1 LFLSAVF
8 HDMSEPIKVESPAS
22 PRPSRFKVPAA
33 VARRVKIADRAASV
47 IIRLGGA
54 FVILVV
60 AAIFV
65 FVGREALPLFRA
77 AQVELLTNAALPAA
91 ASPVLSRLV
100 GIDEYETYA
109 YRLSPTGSVQLT
121 RLADWQ
127 PWTNLTARSLQ
138 KHPASVAYRSPSR
151 DHLYIGTEDGHVL
164 LAQIK
169 FSPNYT
175 AEGRTVEARFTEDK
189 LIQISES
196 GSRVTH
202 IFGRHDTDG
211 KAHFAALCA
220 DGRLAVG
227 SYAEGDEPKIDPV
240 PTSFAA
246 PVKALAIDGE
256 GRKLLVATDD
266 GKLHHWFLEDTLEK
280 PFATYDAGTP
290 ARKIT
295 AVEWIIG
302 NNAALLGFAD
312 GTVEEWFGV
321 REKED
326 DVLRPFKKIRS
337 FETLPAAITALVPSG
352 RDKGFLAASEDGT
365 VRLFFT
371 TSERTLVTVKAPE
384 RVEALCYAPKL
395 TSFLAVSATQR
406 ASLWQLDNPH
416 PEISWG
422 SLFGKVWYEGYD
434 KPEYNWQSTGG
445 TDDFEA
451 KLSLVPLTIGTL
463 KAAFYGLLFA
473 IPVAVLAAIYTSQFM
488 SYRLRALVKPSVEI
502 MAALP
507 SVVIGFLAGLWLAP
521 LMEQHVLSILC
532 LFVIA
537 PILILSAV
545 TAWHHMPMRWRTR
558 IPHGMELGVIVPLI
572 LIAFVVAIQLGP
584 WIEILLFGGDLRQWV
599 FNTTGQQF
607 EQRNSIVIGFA
618 MGFAV
623 IPIIYTISEDAL
635 MNVPQH
641 FVSGSL
647 ALGASRWQT
656 ATRII
661 LPTASPGIFSAV
673 MVGFGRAVGETMIV
687 LMATGNTPILSFSPF
702 NGMRTLSANIAVEIP
717 EAPVAGT
724 LYRVLFLAAILL
736 FVLTFAV
743 NTVAELI
750 RQRLREKYKAV

>member
-1 LFLSAVF
+1 
-8 HDMSEPIKVESPAS
+8 MSEPVTVDP
-22 PRPSRFKVPAA
+22 PRPPRASSFKVPAA
-33 VARRVKIADRAASV
+33 VARRVRIADRVASV
-47 IIRLGGA
+47 VIRLGGV
-54 FVILVV
+54 FVIIVV

-65 FVGREALPLFRA
+65 FVGREALPLFRS
-77 AQVELLTNAALPAA
+77 AQVELLTNAPLPAVG
-91 ASPVLSRLV
+91 SEMMPRLV

-109 YRLSPTGSVQLT
+109 YRLNSTGTVQLT
-121 RLADWQ
+121 RLDTWQ
-127 PWTNLTARSLQ
+127 PWTNLPALSLQ
-138 KHPASVAYRSPSR
+138 KHPASSAYRSPSK
-151 DHLYIGTEDGHVL
+151 DHLYIGTADGYVL

-169 FSPNYT
+169 FSPQYT
-175 AEGRTVEARFTEDK
+175 ANGRTVEARFSEDTLLK
-189 LIQISES
+189 VSDS

-202 IFGRHDTDG
+202 IFGRHDTGG

-220 DGRLAVG
+220 DGKLVVG
-227 SYAEGDEPKIDPV
+227 SYLEGEDTKINTLPAKFTVPV
-240 PTSFAA
+240 TAF
-246 PVKALAIDGE
+246 AIDGE
-256 GRKLLVATDD
+256 GRKLLVVTDD

-280 PFATYDAGTP
+280 PFAVYDAGSPT
-290 ARKIT
+290 RKIT
-295 AVEWIIG
+295 ALEWIIG
-302 NNAALLGFAD
+302 NNAALLGFSD
-312 GTVEEWFGV
+312 GTIEEWFGV

-326 DVLRPFKKIRS
+326 DVLRPYKKIRS
-337 FETLPAAITALVPSG
+337 FEPLPKSVTAIVPSG

-365 VRLFFT
+365 VKLYFT
-371 TSERTLVTVKAPE
+371 TSERTLATVKAAE
-384 RVEALCYAPKL
+384 RIEALCYAPKL
-395 TSFLAVSATQR
+395 TSFLAVTPSQR
-406 ASLWQLDNPH
+406 AGLWTVDNPH
-416 PEISWG
+416 PEISFKA
-422 SLFGKVWYEGYD
+422 LFGKVWYEGYD
-434 KPEYNWQSTGG
+434 APEYNWQSTGG
-445 TDDFEA
+445 SDDFES
-451 KLSLVPLTIGTL
+451 KFSLVPLTIGTL
-463 KAAFYGLLFA
+463 KGAFYGLLFA

-521 LMEQHVLSILC
+521 LMERHVISIGCMIL
-532 LFVIA
+532 IA
-537 PILILSAV
+537 PVLILLAV
-545 TAWHHMPMRWRTR
+545 SAWHHMPTRWRTR
-558 IPHGMELGVIVPLI
+558 IPHGMELTVILPL
-572 LIAFVVAIQLGP
+572 LVVAFLVAIQLGP
-584 WIEILLFGGDLRQWV
+584 WLEGILFGGDFRQWV
-599 FNTTGQQF
+599 FNVTGQQF

-635 MNVPQH
+635 MNVPTH
-641 FVSGSL
+641 FISGSL

-717 EAPVAGT
+717 EAPVSGT